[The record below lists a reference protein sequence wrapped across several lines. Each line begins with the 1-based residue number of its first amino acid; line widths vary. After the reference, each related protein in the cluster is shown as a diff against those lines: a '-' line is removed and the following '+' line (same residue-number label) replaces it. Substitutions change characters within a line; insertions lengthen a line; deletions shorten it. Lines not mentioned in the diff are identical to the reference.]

1 MLEAILAALGPEE
14 DSPVPSAIVVTEGAG
29 FALPRPLA
37 QAQIILENGQVI
49 DLPGPVSELPDA
61 LPLGYHHLKWV
72 HEQVPGES
80 HLIVCPPKVWAGD
93 DQRHAG
99 IAISLYGLRSA
110 RNWGCGDFRD
120 LKDFCSW
127 TAGVG
132 AAFVALNPLHAIHNR
147 QPFNTSPYLPL
158 SGFFRNY
165 LYLDVEAIEGFSA
178 PSVRAEFASAEIQQA
193 LAKYRASEYV
203 EYEQIAKLK
212 LRFLRKLFAGFS
224 GSPKFDEFEQRGGG
238 LLHTFALFCALDE
251 HFQRTKPGTWVWKD
265 WPVEYHHPQSAGCQ
279 KFAREHTD
287 ELRFHSWLQWHI
299 ETQLEEVQAF
309 ALQSG
314 MSIGLYHDLA
324 LATDRFGCDLWSH
337 PEHFATGCRVGAPP
351 DAFSPEGQDWSFPP
365 PNSAVA
371 RKDGYQLFAASL
383 RRNASPGGALRI
395 DHVMRLF
402 RLFWIPEGHSAKEGT
417 YVHEPWRDLL
427 GILALESHRLRFR
440 VIGEDLGTV
449 SAEISEGLKEY
460 GVLSYKVLYFMRGE
474 EGMFLPAE
482 EYSAQAVA
490 TVTTHDLPTIA
501 GFWESRDIEAR
512 WQAKLLAPEDRQ
524 KQLDVR
530 AVDKQKLLE
539 LLHRQ
544 KLVKA
549 SFPTVADE
557 IPAMTHE
564 LQDAIV
570 TMLASSPCHLLAINQ
585 EDLTLEANQQN
596 LPGST
601 AEYPNWRRK
610 MKLSIEDLR
619 HSQRGI
625 SMAVKLRHWIEGSSR
640 SRRKST

>member
-1 MLEAILAALGPEE
+1 MP
-14 DSPVPSAIVVTEGAG
+14 PAIVVTEGSKYT
-29 FALPRPLA
+29 LPHTLE
-37 QAQIILENGQVI
+37 QGQIILENGQVI
-49 DLPGPVSELPDA
+49 DLSGPVSELPGT

-72 HEQVPGES
+72 HQQIPGES

-127 TAGVG
+127 AASVG

-158 SGFFRNY
+158 SSFFRNY
-165 LYLDVEAIEGFSA
+165 LYLDVEAIEGFSS
-178 PSVRAEFASAEIQQA
+178 PPIRAEFASEEVQQA
-193 LAKYRASEYV
+193 LAKLRSSEYV

-212 LRFLRKLFAGFS
+212 LRFLRKLFAGFH
-224 GSPKFDEFEQRGGG
+224 GSPEFDEFEQRGGG

-251 HFQRTKPGTWVWKD
+251 HFQRTKPGTWIWKD
-265 WPVEYHHPQSAGCQ
+265 WPVEYHHPQSSACQ
-279 KFAREHTD
+279 KFAREHTE
-287 ELRFHSWLQWHI
+287 ELRFHSWLQWNI
-299 ETQLEEVQAF
+299 EIQLKETQAQA
-309 ALQSG
+309 LRSG

-337 PEHFATGCRVGAPP
+337 PEHFAAGCRVGAPP

-365 PNSAVA
+365 PNSVVA
-371 RKDGYQLFAASL
+371 RKDGFQLFAASI

-402 RLFWIPEGHSAKEGT
+402 RLFWIPEGHSAKDGT

-427 GILALESHRLRFR
+427 GILALESHRLRFL

-449 SAEISEGLKEY
+449 SDEIRQGLNEY
-460 GVLSYKVLYFMRGE
+460 GVLSYKVLYFMRG
-474 EGMFLPAE
+474 GHSTFLPAR
-482 EYSAQAVA
+482 EYSVQAVA
-490 TVTTHDLPTIA
+490 TITTHDLPTIA
-501 GFWESRDIEAR
+501 GFWESLDIEAR
-512 WQAKLLAPEDRQ
+512 WSAGLLSAEARR
-524 KQLDVR
+524 KQLDER
-530 AVDKQKLLE
+530 AVDKEKLLE
-539 LLHRQ
+539 LLHRE
-544 KLVKA
+544 KLVK
-549 SFPTVADE
+549 SNFPSSADQ

-564 LQDAIV
+564 LQDAIL
-570 TMLASSPCHLLAINQ
+570 TMLASSPCSLLAINQ
-585 EDLTLEANQQN
+585 EDLTLEVHQQN

-610 MKLSIEDLR
+610 MKLGIEDLR
-619 HSQRGI
+619 HSQAGI
-625 SMAVKLRHWIEGSSR
+625 SLATRLRNWFESSGR
-640 SRRKST
+640 SSQKSS